1 MLNIDKMKY
10 KIILFNLNFIFSFE
24 ARVLIYPIKIITP
37 PKNTKINKYIIQEE
51 VKNEIENDTVKVIL
65 IKIKLSIIGWLKFQ
79 IITLEINDITKNI
92 ILKM

>member
-1 MLNIDKMKY
+1 MKY
-10 KIILFNLNFIFSFE
+10 KIILFNLNSIFSFE

-79 IITLEINDITKNI
+79 IIILEINDIAKNI